1 MQSANQTKKTSDC
14 LIIGAGPAGL
24 VAAIYLSRYR
34 RSVRLFDSGES
45 RAINIPLS
53 RNVAGFPD
61 GISGVDLLERLRLQ
75 AQNAGVAIE
84 KARINKLEKTSEY
97 FIAKIGNRQIKSC
110 SVLLASG
117 AVDNITPANLPIEA
131 TWNGQVRWCPV
142 CDGYESTDR
151 TVVLIG
157 EARQGLEHA
166 LFLRTYTRELS
177 LVIPRDQGVLGRAG
191 RQQLKSTGIKL
202 IEKSP
207 ERATFSKHETGNQL
221 HFSDGSSLVFDVLY
235 PMTGGHARSSLATR
249 MGVRCDKNGGIKVG
263 TDQQTSIHGLYAA
276 GDVVCSLKQISVA
289 VSEGAI
295 AATSIHSKLP
305 PNFR

>member
-1 MQSANQTKKTSDC
+1 MPSANQIEKTSDC

-45 RAINIPLS
+45 RAMNIPLS
-53 RNVAGFPD
+53 HNVAGFPD

-75 AQNAGVAIE
+75 AQNAGVVIE
-84 KARINKLEKTSEY
+84 KAKINKLEKTPQY
-97 FIAKIGNRQIKSC
+97 FIANVGNRQIKSY
-110 SVLLASG
+110 SVLLAAG
-117 AVDNITPANLPIEA
+117 AIDNVTPANLPIEA

-157 EARQGLEHA
+157 EARQGVEHA

-177 LVIPRDQGVLGRAG
+177 LVIPQDRGALGRTG
-191 RQQLKSTGIKL
+191 RQQLKSAGIKL

-207 ERATFSKHETGNQL
+207 EHATFSKPETGNQL
-221 HFSDGSSLVFDVLY
+221 HFSDGSSLAFDVLY
-235 PMTGGHARSSLATR
+235 PMTGGHARSSLATG
-249 MGVRCDKNGGIKVG
+249 MGVRCDKHGAIKVG
-263 TDQQTSIHGLYAA
+263 AGQQTSIRGLYAA

-295 AATSIHSKLP
+295 AATAIHGKLP

>member
-34 RSVRLFDSGES
+34 RNVRLLDSGES
-45 RAINIPLS
+45 RAGNIPLS

-61 GISGVDLLERLRLQ
+61 GISGIDLLERLRLQ
-75 AQNAGVAIE
+75 AQNAGIAIE
-84 KARINKLEKTSEY
+84 KARISKLEKASEY

-110 SVLLASG
+110 SVLLATG
-117 AVDNITPANLPIEA
+117 AVDNVTPANLPIEA
-131 TWNGQVRWCPV
+131 TRNGQVRWCPI

-151 TVVLIG
+151 RVVLIG
-157 EARQGLEHA
+157 EVRHGLEHA

-177 LVIPRDQGVLGRAG
+177 LVIPQERGILGRAG
-191 RQQLKSTGIKL
+191 RQKLRSAGIKL

-221 HFSDGSSLVFDVLY
+221 HFNDGSSLAFDVLY
-235 PMTGGHARSSLATR
+235 PMTGGHARSSLATQ
-249 MGVRCDKNGGIKVG
+249 MGVRCDKHGGVKVG
-263 TDQQTSIHGLYAA
+263 TDQQTSIRGLYAA

-295 AATSIHSKLP
+295 AATAIHNNLP

>member
-24 VAAIYLSRYR
+24 VAALYLSRYR
-34 RSVRLFDSGES
+34 RNVRLLDSGES
-45 RAINIPLS
+45 RAGNIPLS

-61 GISGVDLLERLRLQ
+61 GISGIDLLQRLRLQ

-84 KARINKLEKTSEY
+84 KAKINKLEKTSEY
-97 FIAKIGNRQIKSC
+97 FVAKIGNRHIKSC
-110 SVLLASG
+110 SVLLATG
-117 AVDNITPANLPIEA
+117 AVDNVIPANLPIEA
-131 TWNGQVRWCPV
+131 TWKGQVRWCPV

-151 TVVLIG
+151 KVVLIG
-157 EARQGLEHA
+157 EARHGLEHA

-177 LVIPRDQGVLGRAG
+177 LVIPQDQGVLGRAA
-191 RQQLKSTGIKL
+191 RQQLRKAGINL

-207 ERATFSKHETGNQL
+207 KRAAFSTHETGNQL
-221 HFSDGSSLVFDVLY
+221 HFNDGSSLAFDVLY
-235 PMTGGHARSSLATR
+235 PMTGGHARSSLVTQ

-263 TDQQTSIHGLYAA
+263 TDQQTSIRGLYAA
-276 GDVVCSLKQISVA
+276 GDVVCSLKQIGVA

-295 AATSIHSKLP
+295 AATAIHSKLS

>member
-1 MQSANQTKKTSDC
+1 MPSANKIEKTSDC

-45 RAINIPLS
+45 RAMNIPLS
-53 RNVAGFPD
+53 HNVAGFPD

-75 AQNAGVAIE
+75 AQNAGVVIE
-84 KARINKLEKTSEY
+84 KAKINKLEKTPRY
-97 FIAKIGNRQIKSC
+97 FIANAGNKQIKSY
-110 SVLLASG
+110 SVLLAAG
-117 AVDNITPANLPIEA
+117 AIDNVTPANLPIEA

-157 EARQGLEHA
+157 EARQGVEHA

-177 LVIPRDQGVLGRAG
+177 LVIPQDRGVLGRTG
-191 RQQLKSTGIKL
+191 RQQLKNAGIKL

-207 ERATFSKHETGNQL
+207 ERATFSKPQTGNQL
-221 HFSDGSSLVFDVLY
+221 HFSDGSSLAFDVLY
-235 PMTGGHARSSLATR
+235 PMTGGHARSSLAIG
-249 MGVRCDKNGGIKVG
+249 MGVRCDKHGAIKVG
-263 TDQQTSIHGLYAA
+263 VGQQTSIRGLYAA

-289 VSEGAI
+289 VSEGSI
-295 AATSIHSKLP
+295 AATAIHSKLP